1 VESFLGVERIDFDL
15 ALDPRRAWKALA
27 RNLKERFGLIDLGES
42 MPSAQEDMLGNGSTC
57 SAAKIEHSRRG
68 IEPVE

>member
-1 VESFLGVERIDFDL
+1 MESFLGVERIDFDL

-27 RNLKERFGLIDLGES
+27 RNLKERFGLIDPGES
-42 MPSAQEDMLGNGSTC
+42 MLSAQDMLGNGSTC